1 MLCVDCG
8 AFFDSRSEKW
18 RKKYLE
24 LKTEAVH
31 RLKANAQTSELP
43 QFRDFKLDLK
53 KFRMALTRGRIRCSP
68 VLGTKRIYHGFRR
81 RLEKETK

>member
-31 RLKANAQTSELP
+31 KLKANAQTSELP
-43 QFRDFKLDLK
+43 QFRDFKLDLE
-53 KFRMALTRGRIRCSP
+53 KFRMALDSRSNSMLPCPWYKEDLSWIPTA
-68 VLGTKRIYHGFRR
+68 LGQRD
-81 RLEKETK
+81 